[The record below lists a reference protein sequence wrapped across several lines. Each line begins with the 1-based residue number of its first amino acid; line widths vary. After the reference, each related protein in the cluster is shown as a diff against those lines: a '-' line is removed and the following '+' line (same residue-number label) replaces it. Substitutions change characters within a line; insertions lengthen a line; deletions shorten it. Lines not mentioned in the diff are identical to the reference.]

1 MKLCDVTLATPEENL
16 ACDEALLDFC
26 EAGRGGA
33 LLRFWEPA
41 HYFVVLGY
49 ANKAAAEVNLPFCAA
64 NRIPV
69 LRRCTGG
76 GAVLQGPG
84 VLNYSLFLR
93 HDNAGPCRSIAITN
107 HFILDRHCAALTPLL
122 SAPLCRQ
129 GQTDLTLGDLKC
141 SGNAQRRQRRF
152 LIFHGS
158 FLLNLDFELVTR
170 VLPLPSRQPDYRTGR
185 SHADFLLNLKLPA
198 DALKLALRNAWKAN
212 ETLPQIPSDQ
222 IARLV
227 AGKYRRGEWNFRF

>member
-76 GAVLQGPG
+76 GAVLQGPIRFSCATTMPAPAA
-84 VLNYSLFLR
+84 VS
-93 HDNAGPCRSIAITN
+93 RSPIISSSTATVP
-107 HFILDRHCAALTPLL
+107 R
-122 SAPLCRQ
+122 
-129 GQTDLTLGDLKC
+129 
-141 SGNAQRRQRRF
+141 
-152 LIFHGS
+152 
-158 FLLNLDFELVTR
+158 
-170 VLPLPSRQPDYRTGR
+170 
-185 SHADFLLNLKLPA
+185 
-198 DALKLALRNAWKAN
+198 
-212 ETLPQIPSDQ
+212 
-222 IARLV
+222 
-227 AGKYRRGEWNFRF
+227 